1 MPSPDGG
8 AKRPL
13 HQRVAERLFAD
24 PPKEHGARAAAA
36 GMGARK
42 IYVNCDVPEA
52 ELAGHA
58 AHYCTN
64 AITTAQYTLLTFLPV
79 NLARQFRRVANI
91 YFLVLTI
98 LQLIPYFAVGSAFLT
113 VAPILLVLAIT
124 AAKDAFEDWRRHITD
139 RHFNETPTRLVRN
152 LRNANL
158 LWQDTLSQAAT
169 TNALLSLR
177 IRFARQLKR
186 RTRHNQVPHHWEEAE
201 NPVDPATPPVLI
213 EDAKWRNVRIGDF
226 VILRTGDP
234 APADIL
240 ILATSA
246 DDNSCYVETK
256 NLDGETNLK
265 PRTAVAETAGV
276 RDPAGCARLRAI
288 VEADPPSSNMTKFNG
303 SVRIFS
309 APAVP
314 GADDSPAPSSAVG
327 SAPPLSFPPQSPLSP
342 RGPPPP
348 GPRAPPPPGP
358 RAPPHRS
365 TGSSDSYE
373 MRLLGQH
380 RQQPFR
386 QSPLAQSAA
395 QKHLDDS
402 EDAPPSY
409 DLDTAV
415 PTSNDW

>member
-1 MPSPDGG
+1 MPTPADG

-13 HQRVAERLFAD
+13 YQRVAARLFAD
-24 PPKEHGARAAAA
+24 TPKENGARAAAA
-36 GMGARK
+36 EMPARK

-52 ELAGHA
+52 ELPDHA

-64 AITTAQYTLLTFLPV
+64 AITTSQYTLLNFVPL
-79 NLARQFRRVANI
+79 NLSWQFRRVANI
-91 YFLVLTI
+91 YFLVLTV
-98 LQLIPYFAVGSAFLT
+98 LQLVPYFAVGTAFLT

-124 AAKDAFEDWRRHITD
+124 AIKDAFEDWRRHITD

-152 LRNANL
+152 LRNPNL
-158 LWQDTLSQAAT
+158 RWQDTLSQTAVHSR
-169 TNALLSLR
+169 LLALR
-177 IRFARQLKR
+177 IRVARMLKR
-186 RTRHNQVPHHWEEAE
+186 RTRYNQIPHHWEEAE
-201 NPVDPATPPVLI
+201 NPVDPATPPVLV

-240 ILATSA
+240 ILSTSA
-246 DDNSCYVETK
+246 DDSSCYVETK

-265 PRTAVAETAGV
+265 PRAAIAETAGV
-276 RDPAGCARLRAI
+276 CDPAGCARLRAI

-303 SVRIFS
+303 SVRVFA

-314 GADDSPAPSSAVG
+314 GSDDSPGPSALQT
-327 SAPPLSFPPQSPLSP
+327 AFPPQSPLSA
-342 RGPPPP
+342 
-348 GPRAPPPPGP
+348 RAPLPSSPRPPI
-358 RAPPHRS
+358 HRS
-365 TGSSDSYE
+365 TVSSDSYE

-380 RQQPFR
+380 RQQPLPFR

-395 QKHLDDS
+395 QAPRDDLDD
-402 EDAPPSY
+402 EAPPSY

-415 PTSNDW
+415 PSSTEWQASPLCP